1 MGKKILV
8 VDDERDI
15 VNMLQYNLGK
25 AGFDVV
31 TAYSGDEALLK
42 TEPLPDL
49 ILLDVM
55 MPGMDGWEVCRILKR
70 QERTASIPIIF
81 LTARESEIDEVVGL
95 ELGAEDYITKPIAL
109 AKLLARIR
117 TVFRRREEKEGG
129 EKSSEIIKARELEI
143 DPAKYEARI
152 GKTRLQLTKKEFE
165 TLLYLAAHPDRVIT
179 RDTLLREVWGPD
191 VHVITRT
198 VDVHIRNIREKLGSH
213 AALIETLK
221 GVGYR
226 FRTETAT
233 TDLLTD

>member
-15 VNMLQYNLGK
+15 VNMLHYNLSK

-42 TEPLPDL
+42 TEHLPDL

-55 MPGMDGWEVCRILKR
+55 MPGMDGWEVCRMLKR

-81 LTARESEIDEVVGL
+81 LSARGSEIDEVVGL

-117 TVFRRREEKEGG
+117 TVFRRREEKENG
-129 EKSSEIIKARELEI
+129 EMNSEIIKARELEI

-152 GKTRLQLTKKEFE
+152 GKTKLQLTKKEFE

-179 RDTLLREVWGPD
+179 RDALLREVWGPD
-191 VHVITRT
+191 VHVIART
-198 VDVHIRNIREKLGSH
+198 VDVHIRNIRKKLGTH
-213 AALIETLK
+213 AVLVETLK

-226 FRTETAT
+226 FRAENA
-233 TDLLTD
+233 

>member
-15 VNMLQYNLGK
+15 VNMLHYNLSK

-42 TEPLPDL
+42 TEHLPDL

-55 MPGMDGWEVCRILKR
+55 MPGMDGWEVCRMLKR

-81 LTARESEIDEVVGL
+81 LSARGSEIDEVVGL

-117 TVFRRREEKEGG
+117 TVFRRREEKENG
-129 EKSSEIIKARELEI
+129 EMNSEIIKARELEI

-152 GKTRLQLTKKEFE
+152 GKTKLQLTKKEFE
-165 TLLYLAAHPDRVIT
+165 TLLYLAAHPGRVIT
-179 RDTLLREVWGPD
+179 RDALLREVWGPD
-191 VHVITRT
+191 VHVIART
-198 VDVHIRNIREKLGSH
+198 VDVHIRNIRKKLGTH
-213 AALIETLK
+213 AVLVETLK

-226 FRTETAT
+226 FRAENA
-233 TDLLTD
+233 